1 MDAYTPW
8 FAYIPWFAWIAI
20 VGIVVWGITVIV
32 GTFGSGR
39 GKKSDDLAKA
49 IEENAATNRAL
60 LAKLEGI
67 DHRLGA
73 VEKTLNDI
81 P

>member
-1 MDAYTPW
+1 MDSS
-8 FAYIPWFAWIAI
+8 YIPWFAWIAI
-20 VGIVVWGITVIV
+20 VGIIV
-32 GTFGSGR
+32 GGIIAIAGGFKGR
-39 GKKSDDLAKA
+39 GKKLHEVTRAL
-49 IEENAATNRAL
+49 EENSVINQEL

-67 DHRLGA
+67 DQRLGA